1 MGKELMNVE
10 FESLSGIS
18 VKLDAETVRNTLAR
32 GNGKIS
38 DQEVAMFLR
47 TCQAKRLDPL
57 ENGEVYLI
65 KYDDKVPA
73 QLVVGCHAYIR
84 RADHFPDYRGF
95 KAGITVARGGAME
108 PVQKEGACLYK
119 TLEEQL
125 VGGWCRVFRERSNGY
140 VEETFVEV
148 SFDEYSTGK
157 SNWGAKP
164 ATMIRKVAISQAFRA
179 AFPNEYEG
187 LYTVDEM
194 QASGAIP
201 ANYRVVEGTG
211 EVIDVKGVDPDI
223 TQEQK
228 QALFAMIRQ
237 YFEADE
243 GNAVYKKLLA
253 KEGLKTGD
261 EIPLSAY
268 KKIMDGVMDEAQN
281 RCTKNDAPSPEGGAP
296 DDNKNEEKAPE

>member
-1 MGKELMNVE
+1 MANELMKVE

-32 GNGKIS
+32 GNGKIT

-47 TCQAKRLDPL
+47 TCQAKKLDPL

-95 KAGITVARGGAME
+95 KAGITVIRGNGVE
-108 PVQKEGACLYK
+108 PIQKEGACVYK
-119 TLEEQL
+119 ALGEQL
-125 VGGWCRVFRERSNGY
+125 IGGWCRVFRERSNGY

-148 SFDEYSTGK
+148 DFDEYSTGK
-157 SNWGAKP
+157 SNWNAKP

-201 ANYRVVEGTG
+201 GNYRVVEGTG
-211 EVIDVKGVDPDI
+211 EVIDVEVDDPKI
-223 TQEQK
+223 SQEQ
-228 QALFAMIRQ
+228 RQ
-237 YFEADE
+237 SMFS
-243 GNAVYKKLLA
+243 LA
-253 KEGLKTGD
+253 KEHMGKDANSILKKLISDLGYESTNGMPVS
-261 EIPLSAY
+261 IY
-268 KKIMDGVMDEAQN
+268 NKVVGQIMQLAEERRSD
-281 RCTKNDAPSPEGGAP
+281 NDPPEPVDQGEGQTAA
-296 DDNKNEEKAPE
+296 E

>member
-1 MGKELMNVE
+1 MANELMKVE
-10 FESLSGIS
+10 FESLSGIA

-32 GNGKIS
+32 GNGKIT

-47 TCQAKRLDPL
+47 TCQAKKLDPL

-95 KAGITVARGGAME
+95 KAGITVIRGSVAE
-108 PVQKEGACLYK
+108 PIQKEGACVYK
-119 TLEEQL
+119 ALGEQL
-125 VGGWCRVFRERSNGY
+125 IGGWCRVFRERSNGY

-148 SFDEYSTGK
+148 DFNEYSTGK
-157 SNWGAKP
+157 SNWNAKP

-201 ANYRVVEGTG
+201 GNYRVVEGTG
-211 EVIDVKGVDPDI
+211 EVIDVEEEEQKI
-223 TQEQK
+223 SQEQR
-228 QALFAMIRQ
+228 QSLFR
-237 YFEADE
+237 
-243 GNAVYKKLLA
+243 LA
-253 KEGLKTGD
+253 KEHLGADANDTLKKLISKQGYDSTNGMPVSTYNKVIEEIMRIAKERKAGEPAQELEGQGED
-261 EIPLSAY
+261 ETPA
-268 KKIMDGVMDEAQN
+268 E
-281 RCTKNDAPSPEGGAP
+281 
-296 DDNKNEEKAPE
+296 

>member
-1 MGKELMNVE
+1 MANELMKVE

-32 GNGKIS
+32 GNGKIT

-47 TCQAKRLDPL
+47 TCQAKKLDPL

-95 KAGITVARGGAME
+95 KAGITVIRGNGVE
-108 PVQKEGACLYK
+108 PIQKEGACVYK
-119 TLEEQL
+119 ALGEQL
-125 VGGWCRVFRERSNGY
+125 IGGWCRVFRERSNGY

-148 SFDEYSTGK
+148 DFDEYSTGK
-157 SNWGAKP
+157 SNWNAKP

-201 ANYRVVEGTG
+201 GNYRVVEGTG
-211 EVIDVKGVDPDI
+211 EVIDVEVDDPKI
-223 TQEQK
+223 SQEQ
-228 QALFAMIRQ
+228 RQ
-237 YFEADE
+237 SMFS
-243 GNAVYKKLLA
+243 LA
-253 KEGLKTGD
+253 KEHLGKDANSILKKLISDLGYESTNGMPVS
-261 EIPLSAY
+261 IY
-268 KKIMDGVMDEAQN
+268 NKVVGQIMQLAEERRSD
-281 RCTKNDAPSPEGGAP
+281 NDPPEPVDQGEGQTAA
-296 DDNKNEEKAPE
+296 E

>member
-1 MGKELMNVE
+1 MANELMKVE

-32 GNGKIS
+32 GNGKIT

-47 TCQAKRLDPL
+47 TCQAKKLDPL

-95 KAGITVARGGAME
+95 KAGITVIRGNGVE
-108 PVQKEGACLYK
+108 PIQKEGACVYK
-119 TLEEQL
+119 ALGEQL
-125 VGGWCRVFRERSNGY
+125 IGGWCRVFRERSNGY

-148 SFDEYSTGK
+148 DFDEYSTGK
-157 SNWGAKP
+157 SNWNAKP

-201 ANYRVVEGTG
+201 GNYRVVEGTG
-211 EVIDVKGVDPDI
+211 EVIDVEVDDPKI
-223 TQEQK
+223 SQEQ
-228 QALFAMIRQ
+228 RQ
-237 YFEADE
+237 SMFS
-243 GNAVYKKLLA
+243 LA
-253 KEGLKTGD
+253 KEHLGKDANSILKKPISDLGYESTNGMPVS
-261 EIPLSAY
+261 IY
-268 KKIMDGVMDEAQN
+268 NKVVGQIMQLAEERRSD
-281 RCTKNDAPSPEGGAP
+281 NDPPEPVDQGEGQTAA
-296 DDNKNEEKAPE
+296 E